1 MRGAESTG
9 SIIAHMATSTTGG
22 APHAGRREES
32 NIASAQEGA
41 EAAAAGGAKLPEAS
55 VDPDDSGNAG
65 SGNAGSG
72 ADAGVQSG
80 RIPTAAAPGEGSSA
94 GSVPPAGIGADRH
107 TRMPPALPPLPWLAW
122 EPGTRV
128 VVRYR
133 LADGLHD
140 ALGDLLEVAAD
151 HVTVRTRRGD
161 IRVEASTMVTG
172 KKVPPPVW

>member
-1 MRGAESTG
+1 
-9 SIIAHMATSTTGG
+9 MATSTTGG
-22 APHAGRREES
+22 TPHAGRREES
-32 NIASAQEGA
+32 NTAGVQEGTGS
-41 EAAAAGGAKLPEAS
+41 AAAGGAESTGTS
-55 VDPDDSGNAG
+55 VDPDDSGATD
-65 SGNAGSG
+65 SGNASG
-72 ADAGVQSG
+72 ANSVLQSG
-80 RIPTAAAPGEGSSA
+80 RTPSVVIPGEGSCA
-94 GSVPPAGIGADRH
+94 GGDPRAGTGADGH
-107 TRMPPALPPLPWLAW
+107 TRMPPALPPLPWLTW

-161 IRVEASTMVTG
+161 IRVEAATMVTG

>member
-1 MRGAESTG
+1 MATPTTAGGPHAHGREELNTG
-9 SIIAHMATSTTGG
+9 ST
-22 APHAGRREES
+22 P
-32 NIASAQEGA
+32 EGA
-41 EAAAAGGAKLPEAS
+41 GSGGVGGVEATGTS
-55 VDPDDSGNAG
+55 VDPGDSGDL
-65 SGNAGSG
+65 G
-72 ADAGVQSG
+72 A
-80 RIPTAAAPGEGSSA
+80 
-94 GSVPPAGIGADRH
+94 PADGDVHLPR
-107 TRMPPALPPLPWLAW
+107 ALPPLPWLSW

-172 KKVPPPVW
+172 KRVPPPVR

>member
-1 MRGAESTG
+1 M
-9 SIIAHMATSTTGG
+9 
-22 APHAGRREES
+22 
-32 NIASAQEGA
+32 
-41 EAAAAGGAKLPEAS
+41 
-55 VDPDDSGNAG
+55 
-65 SGNAGSG
+65 
-72 ADAGVQSG
+72 
-80 RIPTAAAPGEGSSA
+80 
-94 GSVPPAGIGADRH
+94 
-107 TRMPPALPPLPWLAW
+107 AW

>member
-1 MRGAESTG
+1 MEVTG
-9 SIIAHMATSTTGG
+9 T
-22 APHAGRREES
+22 
-32 NIASAQEGA
+32 
-41 EAAAAGGAKLPEAS
+41 S
-55 VDPDDSGNAG
+55 VDPDDSGNF
-65 SGNAGSG
+65 G
-72 ADAGVQSG
+72 A
-80 RIPTAAAPGEGSSA
+80 
-94 GSVPPAGIGADRH
+94 PADGDVHLPR
-107 TRMPPALPPLPWLAW
+107 ALPPLPWLSW

-172 KKVPPPVW
+172 KRVPPPVR